1 MAGRQKTVPGGLQT
15 GGGMCA
21 AGCRAGNRRSGQQ
34 MSRRIAGDRLQ
45 IGEMCEREEKE
56 NGRKVSV

>member
-1 MAGRQKTVPGGLQT
+1 
-15 GGGMCA
+15 
-21 AGCRAGNRRSGQQ
+21 